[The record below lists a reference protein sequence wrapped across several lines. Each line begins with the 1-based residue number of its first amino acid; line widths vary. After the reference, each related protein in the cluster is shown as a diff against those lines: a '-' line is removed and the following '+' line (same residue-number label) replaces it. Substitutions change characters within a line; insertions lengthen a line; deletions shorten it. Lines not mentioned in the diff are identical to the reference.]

1 MKNQRLAASLVLTLI
16 ALAGCHTDEKLNGP
30 IVSNPIF
37 QRYVSMGNSLTAGF
51 QSGGINDST
60 QQRSYANLLSKAMST
75 SFIYP
80 SLAGLG
86 CPPPWENNIT
96 GVRVGGD
103 TSSTHCDLRNAS
115 PYVTNNTAVPGA
127 RAEELLSN
135 FGIPVSTSNALTTF
149 FLGGRTQ
156 IETMQSEQPTFVSAW
171 IGNNDVLGSL
181 TDLSNP
187 GDPALITPSAVF
199 DGQIDSI
206 AAAIAATHA
215 KAVLIGVADVS
226 AIPYSSKGSAYFCLS
241 AAVAGGCGIPAALPP
256 NFHVAASC
264 APGALGGLG
273 DTTLVPWPVGV
284 TLVLRAAQGVNDTLD
299 CSIDQEVVTPAEL
312 AGLHAAV
319 TAFNAKI
326 SGVAAANGWAF
337 LDLNPTLLAARVD
350 PSAVSPFPIIPPNPL
365 VAPVTFGT
373 LFSLDGVHP
382 SSMAHRVIA
391 DSLAATINAKFN
403 TLLPVPVCTG
413 GICPAP

>member
-1 MKNQRLAASLVLTLI
+1 MKTQRLAASLVLTL
-16 ALAGCHTDEKLNGP
+16 ALAGCHADEALNSP
-30 IVSNPIF
+30 PVIDPMF

-51 QSGGINDST
+51 QSAGINDST
-60 QQRSYANLLSKAMST
+60 QQRSYAVLIAHAMGT
-75 SFIYP
+75 SFVYP

-86 CPPPWENNIT
+86 CPPPWTNNVT

-103 TSSTHCDLRNAS
+103 TSSTHCDLRNPAVS
-115 PYVTNNTAVPGA
+115 APNNTAVPGA

-156 IETMQSEQPTFVSAW
+156 IETMQAQQPTFVSAW

-226 AIPYSSKGSAYFCLS
+226 AIPYTSKATTYFCLS
-241 AAVAGGCGIPAALPP
+241 AAVAGGCGVPAALPP

-326 SGVAAANGWAF
+326 SSVAAANGWAY
-337 LDLNPTLLAARVD
+337 LNINPTLLAARAD
-350 PSAVSPFPIIPPNPL
+350 PSKVSPFPIIPANPL
-365 VAPVTFGT
+365 TTPVTFGS
-373 LFSLDGVHP
+373 LFSLDGVHA
-382 SSMAHRVIA
+382 SGTAHELIA
-391 DSLAATINAKFN
+391 DSLASVINATYGT
-403 TLLPVPVCTG
+403 TLPIPVCGTVA
-413 GICPAP
+413 CPAP